1 MIPPPTTTT
10 RARDGRPVS
19 ATGHLLQQPA
29 EARPPEGRVGLV
41 PPLAPPALEVEVEW
55 AGGSLDEAPQRPA
68 VLAAQHLQPH
78 PRHVRTGRR
87 AEVGL
92 GVRLDLVGSEV
103 ALGGG
108 VAELEARVVVAGV
121 LVVD

>member
-10 RARDGRPVS
+10 RARGGTTSS
-19 ATGHLLQQPA
+19 ATGDLLQQPGEVRA
-29 EARPPEGRVGLV
+29 AEGRVGLL
-41 PPLAPPALEVEVEW
+41 PPRASPALEVEVEG
-55 AGGSLDEAPQRPA
+55 ARRSLDEAPQRPA

-78 PRHVRTGRR
+78 PGDVRAGRG

-92 GVRLDLVGSEV
+92 GVRLHLVRREV

-108 VAELEARVVVAGV
+108 VAE
-121 LVVD
+121 